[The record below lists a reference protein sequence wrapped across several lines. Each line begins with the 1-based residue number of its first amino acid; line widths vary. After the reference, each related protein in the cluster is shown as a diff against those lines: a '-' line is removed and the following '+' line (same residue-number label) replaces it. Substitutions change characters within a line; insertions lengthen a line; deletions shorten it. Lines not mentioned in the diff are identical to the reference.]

1 MPRIPRVA
9 AIAVKARSLAPFLFC
24 HKRVFDSLEWRLV
37 TDHSRTRSNGSN
49 CIREC
54 AKTAHRCPLCKTYV
68 AMRDKS
74 TTFVGIVASVSI
86 VSSKVKAV
94 VDFIAQANSLGQ
106 LCVMYVGY
114 KSMLQM
120 LAAYMKERLVT
131 FGVYE
136 GNIFARRKLMKMCD
150 QKSIACLV
158 IPAFFTQR
166 RKNAAATWTTLFCR
180 TTLQMTTLSILRSR
194 TATSTPKNK
203 P

>member
-1 MPRIPRVA
+1 
-9 AIAVKARSLAPFLFC
+9 
-24 HKRVFDSLEWRLV
+24 
-37 TDHSRTRSNGSN
+37 
-49 CIREC
+49 
-54 AKTAHRCPLCKTYV
+54 
-68 AMRDKS
+68 MRDKS

-158 IPAFFTQR
+158 IPAFFTQH